1 MRGPGAGD
9 GGGPIPPEEATRA
22 RGVPAGPEPT
32 TTRAA
37 RWWRPVVSVRARVLA
52 SVMVMAL
59 LGVLVAGG
67 VVYLVQART
76 LTSSITSSLEQEVA
90 EFRALAET
98 GLDPET
104 GAPFASIERLLRVA
118 LQRNVPDRN
127 ETYLTLLDGV
137 PLAYNGGERPVAL
150 ESEPAVLAAVSALPP
165 GSDVVIRDVATSAG
179 LVRVA
184 IVPVQLGDADSVGSF
199 VMAYSVDQEL
209 EDLQRLGRVYALVSL
224 ATLVLVGLVGWQVAG
239 RLLRPLRT
247 LRETTQRIT
256 ETDLTE
262 RIPVRGNDDLSELTR
277 TYNDMLDRLQDAIDT
292 QRRFLD
298 DAGHELRTPITI
310 VRGHL
315 ELLDPADPEDV
326 AETRALL
333 LDEVDRMGRM
343 VADLI
348 LLSKAQ
354 RPDFLEVHPID
365 LAGLTLDVA
374 EKARMLGDRN
384 WVVEACADGV
394 IDGDPERL
402 TQALVELAQNA
413 MKFSDPGSTI
423 GIGSALEEDQVRLW
437 VRDEGCG
444 IEAEDVDR
452 IFERF
457 SRGESGRAV
466 DGSGLGLSIVSTI
479 ATAHGG
485 HMTVDSR
492 PGVGSTFTLV
502 LPTDPDHADAEPV
515 TPLSA
520 PPQEER
526 AAPASGHPAA
536 AGRPAP

>member
-1 MRGPGAGD
+1 MQGE
-9 GGGPIPPEEATRA
+9 GGRSS
-22 RGVPAGPEPT
+22 
-32 TTRAA
+32 
-37 RWWRPVVSVRARVLA
+37 RWWRPVVPVRARVLA
-52 SVMVMAL
+52 TVLVMAL
-59 LGVLVAGG
+59 FGVLVAGG
-67 VVYLVQART
+67 VVYLVQARS

-104 GAPFASIERLLRVA
+104 GVPFTSIERLLRVA

-127 ETYLTLLDGV
+127 ETYLTFLDGV
-137 PLAYNGGERPVAL
+137 PLAYNGGERPIAL
-150 ESEPAVLAAVSALPP
+150 ESEPAVLAAVAALPP
-165 GSDVVIRDVATSAG
+165 GSDVVISDVATSVG
-179 LVRVA
+179 LARMA
-184 IVPVQLGDADSVGSF
+184 IVPVQLGEDEAGGSF
-199 VMAYSVDQEL
+199 VMAYSVAREL
-209 EDLQRLGRVYALVSL
+209 EDLQRLGRIYAVVSL
-224 ATLVLVGLVGWQVAG
+224 ATLLLVGVAGWMVAG
-239 RLLRPLRT
+239 RLLRPLRS
-247 LRETTQRIT
+247 LRETTQRIN

-262 RIPVRGNDDLSELTR
+262 RIPVRGNDDISELTR
-277 TYNDMLDRLQDAIDT
+277 TYNAMLDRLQDAIDT

-354 RPDFLEVHPID
+354 RPDFLEVRPID
-365 LAGLTLDVA
+365 LAGLTEDVVA
-374 EKARMLGDRN
+374 KARMLGDRQ
-384 WVVEACADGV
+384 WVLESRADGV

-413 MKFSDPGSTI
+413 MKSSDPGTTI
-423 GIGSALEEDQVRLW
+423 GIGSALDDGQVRLW
-437 VRDEGCG
+437 VRDQGRG
-444 IEAEDVDR
+444 IEAEDIDR
-452 IFERF
+452 ILERF
-457 SRGESGRAV
+457 SRGQSDRAV

-492 PGVGSTFTLV
+492 PGVGSTFTMV
-502 LPTDPDHADAEPV
+502 LPASTEPGQEHPDDGAV
-515 TPLSA
+515 A
-520 PPQEER
+520 PPPATSLVEQPT
-526 AAPASGHPAA
+526 PASSPV
-536 AGRPAP
+536 P